1 MQTMDVNEAER
12 LVRGLKVLGVQDI
25 GRSWCVNL
33 CVYIR
38 NCTIHTKQISPFR
51 TLLSAGGFVSIA
63 SLID

>member
-33 CVYIR
+33 CVYG
-38 NCTIHTKQISPFR
+38 NCTIHTEAISPFR